1 MTERDRLLHRKRTKA
16 YLDSGP
22 TLLLQQH
29 VLGLHI
35 TVDYF
40 VSVQGVQALEQ
51 GVRELAHQLQ
61 GETLELVLLD
71 QLVQVD

>member
-1 MTERDRLLHRKRTKA
+1 MAERDRLLHRKRIWA

-22 TLLLQQH
+22 TLLFQQH

-40 VSVQGVQALEQ
+40 VSVQGVQALQQ

-61 GETLELVLLD
+61 GEALELVLLD

>member
-1 MTERDRLLHRKRTKA
+1 MDKKRIKA

-22 TLLLQQH
+22 ALLLQQH

-40 VSVQGVQALEQ
+40 VSVQGVQALQQ
-51 GVRELAHQLQ
+51 GVRKLAHQLQ
-61 GETLELVLLD
+61 GEALELVLLD

>member
-1 MTERDRLLHRKRTKA
+1 VFVARRSKVDD
-16 YLDSGP
+16 LDSGP

-40 VSVQGVQALEQ
+40 VSVQRVQALEQ
-51 GVRELAHQLQ
+51 GVRKLAHQLQ
-61 GETLELVLLD
+61 GEALELVLLD

>member
-1 MTERDRLLHRKRTKA
+1 M
-16 YLDSGP
+16 
-22 TLLLQQH
+22 
-29 VLGLHI
+29 
-35 TVDYF
+35 DYF

-61 GETLELVLLD
+61 GEALELVLLD